1 MSSYST
7 DFNLLKLGFIF
18 YFREKALSQ
27 GFRDE
32 ILFMRTPDFL
42 LGV

>member
-18 YFREKALSQ
+18 YLREKGISQ
-27 GFRDE
+27 GFSDE
-32 ILFMRTPDFL
+32 ILFMRTPDFI